1 LSPRLDLPLALAA
14 WFIGFGWLAVA
25 GTFVP
30 LALVVLAVA
39 ARLVAGDP
47 GTRRLLRPTTGS
59 TIAGVA
65 VGAASAL
72 ATYLCYP
79 AAASAWP
86 ELSAS
91 VHGLYRM
98 LEGGPVG
105 RSSLLLVVCCVGAA
119 EEIVWRGRMLEAPLG
134 TAGTP
139 RGPAG
144 LASVAAITGVYAAV
158 HLASG
163 SRLLPFAALVCGLGW
178 ASLRVATRSLWAPVV
193 AHLTWSSAVLVVRPL
208 I

>member
-1 LSPRLDLPLALAA
+1 LSPRLDLPLALGA
-14 WFIGFGWLAVA
+14 WFIGLGWLAMG

-30 LALVVLAVA
+30 LALVALAAA

-47 GTRRLLRPTTGS
+47 GTRRLLRPT
-59 TIAGVA
+59 AGATLAGAA

-72 ATYLCYP
+72 VTYASYP
-79 AAASAWP
+79 ALASAWP

-91 VHGLYRM
+91 VRGLYRM
-98 LEGGPVG
+98 LDGGPAG
-105 RSSLLLVVCCVGAA
+105 RWSLLVVVCAVGAA
-119 EEIVWRGRMLEAPLG
+119 EEIVWRGRMLGAAPD
-134 TAGTP
+134 AGAKG
-139 RGPAG
+139 RVQ
-144 LASVAAITGVYAAV
+144 LASVAGVTAVYGAV

-163 SRLLPFAALVCGLGW
+163 SRLLPLAALACGLGW